1 MIKFCQCCKDRN
13 IVKFTGVGGYYWVY
27 LDTTTVCDVCGSS
40 FENID
45 FPALD
50 LKVLTQV
57 SQDVNFIEAMIKLR
71 QDSIIE
77 YESRMSQFRIQVQQ
91 QEQLEQKRSNNIPKC
106 PTCGSTNIRPISGT
120 ERAVSVIGL
129 GLFSKKINKT
139 YKCLNCKHTW

>member
-1 MIKFCQCCKDRN
+1 MDITLDGKIQLEIALIADMN
-13 IVKFTGVGGYYWVY
+13 LGYRFSKRGFGYNRRASN
-27 LDTTTVCDVCGSS
+27 DT
-40 FENID
+40 
-45 FPALD
+45 L
-50 LKVLTQV
+50 
-57 SQDVNFIEAMIKLR
+57 FIEAMIKLR
-71 QDSIIE
+71 QDNIIE

>member
-1 MIKFCQCCKDRN
+1 MIKFCQCCKERN

-71 QDSIIE
+71 QDNIIE

-106 PTCGSTNIRPISGT
+106 PTCSSTDIKKISGT
-120 ERAVSVIGL
+120 SKAASVAIWGI
-129 GLFSKKINKT
+129 FSQKVKKT
-139 YKCLNCKHTW
+139 YHCNYCGYEW

>member
-1 MIKFCQCCKDRN
+1 MIKFCKRCQEEKCNCCPS
-13 IVKFTGVGGYYWVY
+13 GYYFGWKDSVRN
-27 LDTTTVCDVCGSS
+27 CPNCGYE
-40 FENID
+40 FRDID
-45 FPALD
+45 FPKED
-50 LKVLTQV
+50 LSIIEELSNDTL
-57 SQDVNFIEAMIKLR
+57 FIEAMIKLR
-71 QDSIIE
+71 QDNIIE

>member
-1 MIKFCQCCKDRN
+1 MIKFCQQCKDN
-13 IVKFTGVGGYYWVY
+13 NVCKFAGVGGYYWSY
-27 LDTTTVCDVCGSS
+27 MDIARTCNECGHS
-40 FENID
+40 FEDID

-50 LKVLTQV
+50 LKILTQV

-71 QDSIIE
+71 QDNIIE
-77 YESRMSQFRIQVQQ
+77 YESRMSQFRTQVQQ
-91 QEQLEQKRSNNIPKC
+91 QEQIKKEKSSNIPKC